1 MGTDMKLAD
10 KTLVVW
16 CAPANLEQR
25 GSGVLGVEDRA
36 EFDSIVLGEVRPKV
50 WMPGSHL
57 HKRTERAQDQWPE
70 EDVTPG
76 TMVQVAVTWQGN
88 RITLYRNGIAIAT
101 YERPLREYGDGL
113 RVTMG
118 MRHCHA
124 AGVPPTGPFAGVIE
138 EAQVYGEALSAE
150 QIAGLRPNGPT
161 PAKPVGRWT
170 FEDGTARD
178 DTGTFGTAALCS
190 GAVIRDGKLH
200 LDGQGAYLITAA
212 QQTPRKV
219 YPTALADQLTALQE
233 DAEVQTFAAARQR
246 LAADPYR
253 PAYHFAP
260 PAGMMNDPNGPC
272 FWQGN
277 YHLFYQWV
285 EPGGGPLL
293 WGHTYS
299 RDLVNWHDLPVA
311 LRPDTER
318 DCFSG
323 TTLVESDRVIAI
335 YHGTG
340 SGNAIATA
348 SDPLLLNWAK
358 HPANPVIPMVNT
370 APDGS
375 PYRIYDP
382 CIWKDERGY
391 WSLSGTYKDGEFLKD
406 CRLAEQLF
414 FSTDLAHWEY
424 RGVFVADGFFT
435 DRGEDGAV
443 PYLLPLGDQ
452 HLLLFASHRRGAQ
465 YYLGDYDRSQDRFRI
480 RRHGR
485 FNYGPIGV
493 GSLHAPSAFID
504 PQERC
509 LAIFNVKEGRPAPEW
524 CDVMTLPR
532 VLSLEA
538 DGTLGVRPVAEIDS
552 LRASPR
558 SAASRELPANTEV
571 VLDTAG
577 GTTVEIAAEVDLGT
591 AREVCLS
598 VLRSPDGAERTDI
611 RLYQRTERDWFGVYG
626 SQRPCLLAIDVS
638 RSSLREDVQARPPEA
653 GPLLLAEGEPLRL
666 RVFVDRSIVEVFAN
680 DRQCLTLRA
689 YPSRTDSTGFALR
702 AQGAAARL
710 QSFQVWDMQTAA
722 PNLALAK

>member
-1 MGTDMKLAD
+1 
-10 KTLVVW
+10 
-16 CAPANLEQR
+16 
-25 GSGVLGVEDRA
+25 
-36 EFDSIVLGEVRPKV
+36 
-50 WMPGSHL
+50 
-57 HKRTERAQDQWPE
+57 
-70 EDVTPG
+70 
-76 TMVQVAVTWQGN
+76 
-88 RITLYRNGIAIAT
+88 
-101 YERPLREYGDGL
+101 
-113 RVTMG
+113 
-118 MRHCHA
+118 
-124 AGVPPTGPFAGVIE
+124 
-138 EAQVYGEALSAE
+138 
-150 QIAGLRPNGPT
+150 
-161 PAKPVGRWT
+161 
-170 FEDGTARD
+170 
-178 DTGTFGTAALCS
+178 
-190 GAVIRDGKLH
+190 
-200 LDGQGAYLITAA
+200 
-212 QQTPRKV
+212 
-219 YPTALADQLTALQE
+219 
-233 DAEVQTFAAARQR
+233 
-246 LAADPYR
+246 
-253 PAYHFAP
+253 
-260 PAGMMNDPNGPC
+260 
-272 FWQGN
+272 
-277 YHLFYQWV
+277 
-285 EPGGGPLL
+285 
-293 WGHTYS
+293 
-299 RDLVNWHDLPVA
+299 
-311 LRPDTER
+311 
-318 DCFSG
+318 
-323 TTLVESDRVIAI
+323 
-335 YHGTG
+335 
-340 SGNAIATA
+340 
-348 SDPLLLNWAK
+348 
-358 HPANPVIPMVNT
+358 
-370 APDGS
+370 
-375 PYRIYDP
+375 
-382 CIWKDERGY
+382 
-391 WSLSGTYKDGEFLKD
+391 
-406 CRLAEQLF
+406 
-414 FSTDLAHWEY
+414 
-424 RGVFVADGFFT
+424 
-435 DRGEDGAV
+435 V

>member
-1 MGTDMKLAD
+1 MTLAD

-25 GSGVLGVEDRA
+25 GSGVFGVEDRN
-36 EFDSIVLGEVRPKV
+36 EFDSIVLGEVRPRV

-57 HKRTERAQDQWPE
+57 HKRTERAQDLWPE
-70 EDVTPG
+70 EDAAPG
-76 TMVQVAVTWQGN
+76 TVVQVAVTWSGS
-88 RITLYRNGIAIAT
+88 RISLYHNGLYVAG
-101 YERPLREYGDGL
+101 YERPPQAYGDGL
-113 RVTMG
+113 RLTMG

-124 AGVPPTGPFAGVIE
+124 AGVPPTGPFAGAIE
-138 EAQVYGEALSAE
+138 EAQLYGEALSAD
-150 QIAGLRPNGPT
+150 QIAGLQPNGPT
-161 PAKPVGRWT
+161 PVKPLGRWT
-170 FEDGTARD
+170 FEDGTPRD
-178 DTGTFGTAALCS
+178 EMGCFDLAVLHN

-200 LDGQGAYLITAA
+200 LDGKGAYLITPPKRVPRTVYPATLAA
-212 QQTPRKV
+212 Q
-219 YPTALADQLTALQE
+219 LAVLESDPEIQAHQ
-233 DAEVQTFAAARQR
+233 AARAH

-285 EPGGGPLL
+285 APGGSPLL
-293 WGHTYS
+293 WGHAFS
-299 RDLVNWHDLPVA
+299 QDLVRWRDLPVA

-323 TTLVESDRVIAI
+323 TTLVEPERVIAL

-348 SDPLLLNWAK
+348 SDPLLLNWEK
-358 HPANPVIPMVNT
+358 HPGNPVIPAVNT

-375 PYRIYDP
+375 PYRLYDS

-391 WSLSGTYKDGEFLKD
+391 WALSGTYKDGEFLKD

-414 FSTDLAHWEY
+414 FSANLAHWEY
-424 RGVFVADGFFT
+424 RGVFVEDGLFT

-443 PYLLPLGDQ
+443 PYLLPLGTQ

-465 YYLGDYDRSQDRFRI
+465 YYLGDYDRSRDRFHI

-504 PQERC
+504 PQGRC
-509 LAIFNVKEGRPAPEW
+509 IAIFNVKEGRPSPEW

-538 DGTLGVRPVAEIDS
+538 DGTLGMRPAAEIES
-552 LRASPR
+552 LRQNSR
-558 SAASRELPANTEV
+558 VAAVGELRAHTEV
-571 VLDTAG
+571 VLDTPG
-577 GTTVEIAAEVDLGT
+577 GNTIEIETEIDLGN

-611 RLYQRTERDWFGVYG
+611 RLFQRTERDWFNLYG
-626 SQRPCLLAIDVS
+626 SQRPCVLMIDTA
-638 RSSLREDVQARPPEA
+638 RASLREDVQARPPET
-653 GPLLLAEGEPLRL
+653 GPLLLADGEALHL
-666 RVFVDRSIVEVFAN
+666 RVFIDRSIVEVFAN

-689 YPSRTDSTGFALR
+689 YPSRADSSGLALR
-702 AQGAAARL
+702 TQGAAATVR
-710 QSFQVWDMQTAA
+710 SFKVWDMQ
-722 PNLALAK
+722 P